1 MFLSKTLHTELL
13 KAAEQ
18 NGVNKM
24 LTWGGVGAGVGGAYG
39 MFSDTGTTMEGA
51 FKGAILG
58 GGAAAGLKYYG
69 NKYATGMMHTSN
81 TIDLLPGID
90 AVTFAGKTGKDF
102 NETLN
107 NLGDFRRLS
116 SGFDPRFIGI
126 GGKAKFS
133 DDVLGARGYN
143 NKIAERFSTL
153 NKDFNEH
160 ITQSGKTRENFVKD
174 RLNGFER
181 NYNTSIYG
189 TESGMDFF
197 GKMKG
202 MYNPD

>member
-69 NKYATGMMHTSN
+69 NKYATGMMHTGNFVKTPPSFN
-81 TIDLLPGID
+81 GLKDEAFNDNLNMLQDLG
-90 AVTFAGKTGKDF
+90 
-102 NETLN
+102 
-107 NLGDFRRLS
+107 RLT
-116 SGFDPRFIGI
+116 SGFEPRFIGI

-133 DDVLGARGYN
+133 DNVLGAISYN
-143 NKIAERFSTL
+143 NKLSQQFSAASL
-153 NKDFNEH
+153 DFDAAVKA
-160 ITQSGKTRENFVKD
+160 SGMTRE
-174 RLNGFER
+174 GFISKSLDKYER
-181 NYNTSIYG
+181 SYATSMYSKEIG
-189 TESGMDFF
+189 DAFSIL
-197 GKMKG
+197 KNQ
-202 MYNPD
+202 YNPGA

>member
-69 NKYATGMMHTSN
+69 NKYATGMMHTGNFVKTPSSFN
-81 TIDLLPGID
+81 GLKGEAFNDNLNMLQDLGRF
-90 AVTFAGKTGKDF
+90 T
-102 NETLN
+102 
-107 NLGDFRRLS
+107 
-116 SGFDPRFIGI
+116 SGFEPRFIGI
-126 GGKAKFS
+126 GGKAGFS
-133 DDVLGARGYN
+133 DNVLGATSYSNRLN
-143 NKIAERFSTL
+143 QQFSAASL
-153 NKDFNEH
+153 DFNAAVKAN
-160 ITQSGKTRENFVKD
+160 GGTREDFISKSLGNYD
-174 RLNGFER
+174 RS
-181 NYNTSIYG
+181 YATSMYSKEIG
-189 TESGMDFF
+189 DAFAIL
-197 GKMKG
+197 KNQ
-202 MYNPD
+202 YNPGA

>member
-69 NKYATGMMHTSN
+69 NRYATGFMNVEKEVLNTLKAADFSATDAASFNKALNSRNDLRMMSQE
-81 TIDLLPGID
+81 
-90 AVTFAGKTGKDF
+90 F
-102 NETLN
+102 NPAY
-107 NLGDFRRLS
+107 F
-116 SGFDPRFIGI
+116 GI
-126 GGKAKFS
+126 GQNVKFS
-133 DDVLGARGYN
+133 DNVLNATSINKRVAQTFQEVNTSYTTARNSMSDTDFIAQRLGT
-143 NKIAERFSTL
+143 AER
-153 NKDFNEH
+153 
-160 ITQSGKTRENFVKD
+160 D
-174 RLNGFER
+174 RSS
-181 NYNTSIYG
+181 SIYSSSNSLIKDLRSKYG
-189 TESGMDFF
+189 SV
-197 GKMKG
+197 
-202 MYNPD
+202 

>member
-69 NKYATGMMHTSN
+69 NRYATGFMNVEKEALSTLKKDANFSATDPAAFNKALNSRNDLGMMSQE
-81 TIDLLPGID
+81 
-90 AVTFAGKTGKDF
+90 F
-102 NETLN
+102 NPAY
-107 NLGDFRRLS
+107 F
-116 SGFDPRFIGI
+116 GI
-126 GGKAKFS
+126 GQNAKFS
-133 DDVLGARGYN
+133 DNVLNATSINKRVAKAFQDVNTSYTKARGSMSDTDF
-143 NKIAERFSTL
+143 IAGRLGTAER
-153 NKDFNEH
+153 
-160 ITQSGKTRENFVKD
+160 D
-174 RLNGFER
+174 RSS
-181 NYNTSIYG
+181 SIYSSSNSLIKDLRSKYG
-189 TESGMDFF
+189 SV
-197 GKMKG
+197 
-202 MYNPD
+202 

>member
-69 NKYATGMMHTSN
+69 NRYATGFMNVEKEALSTLKAADFSATDPAAFNKALNSRNDLRMMSQE
-81 TIDLLPGID
+81 
-90 AVTFAGKTGKDF
+90 F
-102 NETLN
+102 NPAY
-107 NLGDFRRLS
+107 F
-116 SGFDPRFIGI
+116 GI
-126 GGKAKFS
+126 GQNVKFS
-133 DDVLGARGYN
+133 DNVLNATSINKRVAQTFQEVNTSYTTARNSMSDTDFIAQRLGT
-143 NKIAERFSTL
+143 AER
-153 NKDFNEH
+153 
-160 ITQSGKTRENFVKD
+160 D
-174 RLNGFER
+174 RSS
-181 NYNTSIYG
+181 SIYSSSNSLIKDLRSKYG
-189 TESGMDFF
+189 SV
-197 GKMKG
+197 
-202 MYNPD
+202 

>member
-69 NKYATGMMHTSN
+69 NRYATGMGHVVGES
-81 TIDLLPGID
+81 L
-90 AVTFAGKTGKDF
+90 
-102 NETLN
+102 ETLTKTA
-107 NLGDFRRLS
+107 DFS
-116 SGFDPRFIGI
+116 ATDPVAFNKALNSRNDLRMMSQEFNPAYFGI
-126 GGKAKFS
+126 GQNAKFS
-133 DDVLGARGYN
+133 DNVLNATSINKRVAQAFQDVNTSYTGARGSMSDTDFIAGRL
-143 NKIAERFSTL
+143 KTAER
-153 NKDFNEH
+153 
-160 ITQSGKTRENFVKD
+160 D
-174 RLNGFER
+174 RSS
-181 NYNTSIYG
+181 SIYSSSNSLIKDLRSKYG
-189 TESGMDFF
+189 SV
-197 GKMKG
+197 
-202 MYNPD
+202 

>member
-69 NKYATGMMHTSN
+69 NRYATGMGHVVGESLDTLKAADFSVS
-81 TIDLLPGID
+81 G
-90 AVTFAGKTGKDF
+90 ADF
-102 NETLN
+102 NKALN
-107 NLGDFRRLS
+107 SRNDLGMMSQQFNPAY
-116 SGFDPRFIGI
+116 FGI
-126 GGKAKFS
+126 GQNVKFS
-133 DDVLGARGYN
+133 DNVLNATSINKRVAQAFQDVNTSYTKARGSMSDTDFIADRLGA
-143 NKIAERFSTL
+143 ER
-153 NKDFNEH
+153 
-160 ITQSGKTRENFVKD
+160 D
-174 RLNGFER
+174 RSS
-181 NYNTSIYG
+181 SIYSSSNSLIKDLRSKYG
-189 TESGMDFF
+189 SV
-197 GKMKG
+197 
-202 MYNPD
+202 

>member
-69 NKYATGMMHTSN
+69 NRYATGMGHVVGESLDTLKKSADFSATN
-81 TIDLLPGID
+81 P
-90 AVTFAGKTGKDF
+90 VDF
-102 NETLN
+102 NKALN
-107 NLGDFRRLS
+107 SRNDLGMMSQQFNPAY
-116 SGFDPRFIGI
+116 FGI
-126 GGKAKFS
+126 GQNVKFS
-133 DDVLGARGYN
+133 DNVLNATSINKRVAQAFQDVNTSYTKARGSMSDTDFIADRLGA
-143 NKIAERFSTL
+143 ER
-153 NKDFNEH
+153 
-160 ITQSGKTRENFVKD
+160 D
-174 RLNGFER
+174 RSS
-181 NYNTSIYG
+181 SIYSSSNSLIKDLRSKYG
-189 TESGMDFF
+189 SV
-197 GKMKG
+197 
-202 MYNPD
+202 

>member
-69 NKYATGMMHTSN
+69 NRYATGMGHVVGESLDTLKAADFSVS
-81 TIDLLPGID
+81 G
-90 AVTFAGKTGKDF
+90 ADF
-102 NETLN
+102 NKALN
-107 NLGDFRRLS
+107 SRNDLGMMSQQFNPAY
-116 SGFDPRFIGI
+116 FGI
-126 GGKAKFS
+126 GQNVKFS
-133 DDVLGARGYN
+133 DNVLNATSINKRVAQAFQDVNTSYTGARGSMSDTDF
-143 NKIAERFSTL
+143 IAGRLGTAER
-153 NKDFNEH
+153 
-160 ITQSGKTRENFVKD
+160 D
-174 RLNGFER
+174 RSS
-181 NYNTSIYG
+181 SIYSSSNSLIKDLRSKYG
-189 TESGMDFF
+189 SV
-197 GKMKG
+197 
-202 MYNPD
+202 

>member
-69 NKYATGMMHTSN
+69 NRYATGFMNVEKEALSTLKKSADFSATN
-81 TIDLLPGID
+81 PVDFNKALNSRNDLLMMSQQ
-90 AVTFAGKTGKDF
+90 F
-102 NETLN
+102 NPAY
-107 NLGDFRRLS
+107 F
-116 SGFDPRFIGI
+116 GI
-126 GGKAKFS
+126 GQNVKFS
-133 DDVLGARGYN
+133 DNVLNATSINKRVAQAFQEVNTSYTGARGSMSDTDF
-143 NKIAERFSTL
+143 IAGRLGSAER
-153 NKDFNEH
+153 
-160 ITQSGKTRENFVKD
+160 D
-174 RLNGFER
+174 RSS
-181 NYNTSIYG
+181 SIYSSSNSLIKDLRSKYG
-189 TESGMDFF
+189 SV
-197 GKMKG
+197 
-202 MYNPD
+202 

>member
-81 TIDLLPGID
+81 VL
-90 AVTFAGKTGKDF
+90 KTPKSFSGLTGEDF
-102 NETLN
+102 NDNLN
-107 NLGDFRRLS
+107 MLQDLGRLT
-116 SGFDPRFIGI
+116 SGFEPRFIGI
-126 GGKAKFS
+126 GGKAGFS
-133 DDVLGARGYN
+133 DNVLGATSYSNRLGQQ
-143 NKIAERFSTL
+143 FSAASL
-153 NKDFNEH
+153 DFNAAVASSGR
-160 ITQSGKTRENFVKD
+160 TQEDFIDKS
-174 RLNGFER
+174 LNGYKR
-181 NYNTSIYG
+181 SYSTSMYSKEIG
-189 TESGMDFF
+189 DAF
-197 GKMKG
+197 GILKNH
-202 MYNPD
+202 YNPGA

>member
-69 NKYATGMMHTSN
+69 NRYATGFMNVEKEVLNTLKAADFSATDAASFNKALNSRNDLRMMSQE
-81 TIDLLPGID
+81 
-90 AVTFAGKTGKDF
+90 F
-102 NETLN
+102 NPAY
-107 NLGDFRRLS
+107 F
-116 SGFDPRFIGI
+116 GI
-126 GGKAKFS
+126 GQNVKFS
-133 DDVLGARGYN
+133 DNVLNATSINKRVAQTFQEANTSYTGARGSLSDTDF
-143 NKIAERFSTL
+143 IAQRLGTAER
-153 NKDFNEH
+153 
-160 ITQSGKTRENFVKD
+160 D
-174 RLNGFER
+174 RSS
-181 NYNTSIYG
+181 SIYSSSNSLIKDLRSKYG
-189 TESGMDFF
+189 SV
-197 GKMKG
+197 
-202 MYNPD
+202 

>member
-69 NKYATGMMHTSN
+69 NRYATGLMHVEKEALSTLKAADFSTTN
-81 TIDLLPGID
+81 PV
-90 AVTFAGKTGKDF
+90 AF
-102 NETLN
+102 NEALN
-107 NLGDFRRLS
+107 SRNDLRMMSQEFNPAY
-116 SGFDPRFIGI
+116 FGI
-126 GGKAKFS
+126 GRNAKFS
-133 DDVLGARGYN
+133 DNVLNATSINKRVAQAFQEANTSYTEARGSMSDTDF
-143 NKIAERFSTL
+143 IAGRLGTAER
-153 NKDFNEH
+153 
-160 ITQSGKTRENFVKD
+160 D
-174 RLNGFER
+174 RSS
-181 NYNTSIYG
+181 SIYSSSNSLIKDLRSKYG
-189 TESGMDFF
+189 SV
-197 GKMKG
+197 
-202 MYNPD
+202 

>member
-69 NKYATGMMHTSN
+69 NKYATGFMNVEKEALSTLKKSADFSATN
-81 TIDLLPGID
+81 PVDFNKALNSRNDLLMMSQQ
-90 AVTFAGKTGKDF
+90 F
-102 NETLN
+102 NPAY
-107 NLGDFRRLS
+107 F
-116 SGFDPRFIGI
+116 GI
-126 GGKAKFS
+126 GQNVKFS
-133 DDVLGARGYN
+133 DNVLNATSINKRVAQAFQEVNTSYTGARGSMSDTDF
-143 NKIAERFSTL
+143 IAGRLGSAER
-153 NKDFNEH
+153 
-160 ITQSGKTRENFVKD
+160 D
-174 RLNGFER
+174 RSS
-181 NYNTSIYG
+181 SIYSSSNSLIKDLRSKYG
-189 TESGMDFF
+189 SV
-197 GKMKG
+197 
-202 MYNPD
+202 

>member
-69 NKYATGMMHTSN
+69 NRYATGMGHVVGESLN
-81 TIDLLPGID
+81 TLKAADFSVSG
-90 AVTFAGKTGKDF
+90 ADF
-102 NETLN
+102 NKALN
-107 NLGDFRRLS
+107 SRNDLGMMSQQFNPAY
-116 SGFDPRFIGI
+116 FGI
-126 GGKAKFS
+126 GQNVKFS
-133 DDVLGARGYN
+133 DNVLNATSINKRVAQAFQDVNTGYTGARGSMSDTDFIAGRLG
-143 NKIAERFSTL
+143 IAER
-153 NKDFNEH
+153 
-160 ITQSGKTRENFVKD
+160 D
-174 RLNGFER
+174 RSS
-181 NYNTSIYG
+181 SIYSSSNSLIKDLRSKYG
-189 TESGMDFF
+189 SV
-197 GKMKG
+197 
-202 MYNPD
+202 

>member
-69 NKYATGMMHTSN
+69 NKYATGFMNVEKEVLNTLKAADFSATDAASFNKALNSRNDLRMMSQE
-81 TIDLLPGID
+81 
-90 AVTFAGKTGKDF
+90 F
-102 NETLN
+102 NPAY
-107 NLGDFRRLS
+107 F
-116 SGFDPRFIGI
+116 GI
-126 GGKAKFS
+126 GQNVKFS
-133 DDVLGARGYN
+133 DNVLNATSINKRVAQTFQEVNTSYTTARNSMSDTDFIAGRLGT
-143 NKIAERFSTL
+143 AER
-153 NKDFNEH
+153 
-160 ITQSGKTRENFVKD
+160 D
-174 RLNGFER
+174 RSS
-181 NYNTSIYG
+181 SIYSSSNSLIKDLRSKYG
-189 TESGMDFF
+189 SV
-197 GKMKG
+197 
-202 MYNPD
+202 

>member
-69 NKYATGMMHTSN
+69 NKYATGMMHT
-81 TIDLLPGID
+81 
-90 AVTFAGKTGKDF
+90 AGKVPSTTSFQGLTGD
-102 NETLN
+102 TLN
-107 NLGDFRRLS
+107 DNLNSLQDLGRLT
-116 SGFDPRFIGI
+116 SGFEPRFIGI
-126 GGKAKFS
+126 GGKAGFS
-133 DDVLGARGYN
+133 DNVLGATSYN
-143 NKIAERFSTL
+143 NRLNQQFSAASL
-153 NKDFNEH
+153 DFDAAVKA
-160 ITQSGKTRENFVKD
+160 SGRTREDFISKS
-174 RLNGFER
+174 LGKYER
-181 NYNTSIYG
+181 SYATSMYSKEIG
-189 TESGMDFF
+189 DAFSIL
-197 GKMKG
+197 KNQ
-202 MYNPD
+202 YNPGA

>member
-69 NKYATGMMHTSN
+69 NKYATGMMHT
-81 TIDLLPGID
+81 
-90 AVTFAGKTGKDF
+90 AGKFPSTIPDFSLTGAG
-102 NETLN
+102 LN
-107 NLGDFRRLS
+107 DSLNVLQDLGRLT
-116 SGFDPRFIGI
+116 SGFEPRFIGI
-126 GGKAKFS
+126 GGKAGFS
-133 DDVLGARGYN
+133 DNVLGAVSYN
-143 NKIAERFSTL
+143 NSLSQQFSAASL
-153 NKDFNEH
+153 DFDAAVKA
-160 ITQSGKTRENFVKD
+160 SGMTRE
-174 RLNGFER
+174 GFISKSLDKYER
-181 NYNTSIYG
+181 SYATSMYSKEIG
-189 TESGMDFF
+189 DAFSIL
-197 GKMKG
+197 KNQ
-202 MYNPD
+202 YNPGA

>member
-69 NKYATGMMHTSN
+69 NRYATGFMNVEKEALSTLKAADFSATDPAAFNKALNSRNDLGMMSQE
-81 TIDLLPGID
+81 
-90 AVTFAGKTGKDF
+90 F
-102 NETLN
+102 NPAY
-107 NLGDFRRLS
+107 F
-116 SGFDPRFIGI
+116 GI
-126 GGKAKFS
+126 GQNAKFS
-133 DDVLGARGYN
+133 DNVLNATSINKRVAQAFQDVNTSYTGARGSMSDTDF
-143 NKIAERFSTL
+143 IAGRLGTAER
-153 NKDFNEH
+153 
-160 ITQSGKTRENFVKD
+160 D
-174 RLNGFER
+174 RSS
-181 NYNTSIYG
+181 SIYSSSNSLIKDLRSKYG
-189 TESGMDFF
+189 SV
-197 GKMKG
+197 
-202 MYNPD
+202 

>member
-69 NKYATGMMHTSN
+69 NRYATGLMHVEKEALSTLNKAADFS
-81 TIDLLPGID
+81 T
-90 AVTFAGKTGKDF
+90 TGPVAF
-102 NETLN
+102 NEALN
-107 NLGDFRRLS
+107 SRNDLRMMSQEFNPAY
-116 SGFDPRFIGI
+116 FGI
-126 GGKAKFS
+126 GRNAKFS
-133 DDVLGARGYN
+133 DNVLNATSINKRVAQAFQEANTSYTEARGSMSDTDF
-143 NKIAERFSTL
+143 IAGRLGTAER
-153 NKDFNEH
+153 
-160 ITQSGKTRENFVKD
+160 D
-174 RLNGFER
+174 RSS
-181 NYNTSIYG
+181 SIYSSSNSLIKDLRSKYG
-189 TESGMDFF
+189 SV
-197 GKMKG
+197 
-202 MYNPD
+202 

>member
-69 NKYATGMMHTSN
+69 NRYATGLMHVEKEALSTLKAADFSATDPAAFNKALNSRYDLGMMSQQ
-81 TIDLLPGID
+81 
-90 AVTFAGKTGKDF
+90 F
-102 NETLN
+102 NPAY
-107 NLGDFRRLS
+107 F
-116 SGFDPRFIGI
+116 GI
-126 GGKAKFS
+126 GQSAKFS
-133 DDVLGARGYN
+133 DNVLNATSINKRVAQAFQDVNTSYTKARGSMSDTDF
-143 NKIAERFSTL
+143 IAQRLGTPER
-153 NKDFNEH
+153 
-160 ITQSGKTRENFVKD
+160 D
-174 RLNGFER
+174 RSS
-181 NYNTSIYG
+181 SIYSSSNSLIKDLRSKYG
-189 TESGMDFF
+189 SV
-197 GKMKG
+197 
-202 MYNPD
+202 

>member
-69 NKYATGMMHTSN
+69 NRYATGMGHVVGESLDTLKKSADFSATN
-81 TIDLLPGID
+81 P
-90 AVTFAGKTGKDF
+90 VDF
-102 NETLN
+102 NKALN
-107 NLGDFRRLS
+107 SRNDLGMMSQQFNPAY
-116 SGFDPRFIGI
+116 FGI
-126 GGKAKFS
+126 GQNVKFS
-133 DDVLGARGYN
+133 DNVLNATSINKRVAQAFQDVNTSYTKARGSMSDTDFIADRLGA
-143 NKIAERFSTL
+143 ER
-153 NKDFNEH
+153 
-160 ITQSGKTRENFVKD
+160 D
-174 RLNGFER
+174 RSS
-181 NYNTSIYG
+181 SIYSSSNSLIKDLKSKYG
-189 TESGMDFF
+189 SV
-197 GKMKG
+197 
-202 MYNPD
+202 

>member
-69 NKYATGMMHTSN
+69 NRYATGMGHVVGESLN
-81 TIDLLPGID
+81 TLKAADFSATDPVAFNKALNSRNDLGMMSQQ
-90 AVTFAGKTGKDF
+90 F
-102 NETLN
+102 NPAY
-107 NLGDFRRLS
+107 F
-116 SGFDPRFIGI
+116 GI
-126 GGKAKFS
+126 GQNVKFS
-133 DDVLGARGYN
+133 DNILNATSINKRVAQAFQDVNTSYTGARGSMSDTDF
-143 NKIAERFSTL
+143 IAQRLGTAER
-153 NKDFNEH
+153 
-160 ITQSGKTRENFVKD
+160 D
-174 RLNGFER
+174 RSS
-181 NYNTSIYG
+181 SIYSSSNSLIKDLRSKYG
-189 TESGMDFF
+189 SV
-197 GKMKG
+197 
-202 MYNPD
+202 

>member
-69 NKYATGMMHTSN
+69 NRYATGMGHVVGESLDTLTKAADFSATDPGAFN
-81 TIDLLPGID
+81 KALNSRNDLGMMSQQ
-90 AVTFAGKTGKDF
+90 F
-102 NETLN
+102 NPAY
-107 NLGDFRRLS
+107 F
-116 SGFDPRFIGI
+116 GI
-126 GGKAKFS
+126 GQNVKFS
-133 DDVLGARGYN
+133 DNVLNATSINKRVAQAFQEVNTSYTTARNSMSDTDFIAGRLGT
-143 NKIAERFSTL
+143 AER
-153 NKDFNEH
+153 
-160 ITQSGKTRENFVKD
+160 D
-174 RLNGFER
+174 RSS
-181 NYNTSIYG
+181 SIYSSSNSLIKDLRSKYG
-189 TESGMDFF
+189 SV
-197 GKMKG
+197 
-202 MYNPD
+202 

>member
-69 NKYATGMMHTSN
+69 NRYATGFMNVEKEALS
-81 TIDLLPGID
+81 TIKKD
-90 AVTFAGKTGKDF
+90 ANFSTTNPVDF
-102 NETLN
+102 NKALN
-107 NLGDFRRLS
+107 SSNDLGMMSQQFNPAY
-116 SGFDPRFIGI
+116 FGI
-126 GGKAKFS
+126 GQNVKFS
-133 DDVLGARGYN
+133 DNV
-143 NKIAERFSTL
+143 
-153 NKDFNEH
+153 
-160 ITQSGKTRENFVKD
+160 
-174 RLNGFER
+174 
-181 NYNTSIYG
+181 
-189 TESGMDFF
+189 
-197 GKMKG
+197 
-202 MYNPD
+202 

>member
-69 NKYATGMMHTSN
+69 NRYATGFMNVEKEALSTLKKSADFSATN
-81 TIDLLPGID
+81 PVDFNKALNSRNDLLMMSQQ
-90 AVTFAGKTGKDF
+90 F
-102 NETLN
+102 NPAY
-107 NLGDFRRLS
+107 F
-116 SGFDPRFIGI
+116 GI
-126 GGKAKFS
+126 GQNVKFS
-133 DDVLGARGYN
+133 DNVLNATSINKRVAQAFQEVNTSYTGARGSMSDTDF
-143 NKIAERFSTL
+143 IAGRLGTAER
-153 NKDFNEH
+153 
-160 ITQSGKTRENFVKD
+160 D
-174 RLNGFER
+174 RSS
-181 NYNTSIYG
+181 SIYSSSNSLIKDLRSKYG
-189 TESGMDFF
+189 SV
-197 GKMKG
+197 
-202 MYNPD
+202 